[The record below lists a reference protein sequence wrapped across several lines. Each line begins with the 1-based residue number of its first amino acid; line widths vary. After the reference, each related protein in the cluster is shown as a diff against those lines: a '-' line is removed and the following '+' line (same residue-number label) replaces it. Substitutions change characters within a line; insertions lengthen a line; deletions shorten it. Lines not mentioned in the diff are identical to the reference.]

1 MRFTRLI
8 GRIALPIVL
17 LLSVGAEAAQ
27 TMRLRVGQ
35 VRTVSP
41 GAIERVAVG
50 NAEMLSTSLLNNG
63 QLLVFGEAEGV
74 SSLRIWLT
82 DGREVSYEVF
92 IEGFEFQHAR
102 GIDSL
107 TTKFGEVKKLLGAIP
122 GLSLDLVG
130 DRIALTGRYDAE
142 FSSVVEA
149 VKPAYPE
156 ILDLTL
162 STKFAEVSAI
172 LEDVPG
178 LTIKL
183 VGDNIVLNGEVD
195 TSFQTT
201 IEALQGAYPE
211 ILDLTRKET
220 LDLQG
225 RQMVL
230 MNIQITE
237 FNANALENLGIN
249 WGTGET
255 TGVFNGP
262 AGAFANEIS
271 SRTDFSIVGNESSP
285 AQFAS
290 GGPANARDSF
300 GYFGI
305 ATEVTSRINLAVSS
319 GNAAILAS
327 PRLVARSGGE
337 ANFLAGG
344 EIPIQIVTPTSAT
357 VEFKQFGILLNITP
371 EIDRQGNILANV
383 ETEISAVDNSV
394 SVGDTPGFL
403 TRRTTADISMRAGE
417 TLVLSGLINQ
427 EISED
432 VTGLWGLSEIPV
444 LGALFRSKDFRDRK
458 TELVI
463 FVTPYLYDAGSKRN
477 VDAIARRQRLLEDF
491 EQDIGR
497 ASLEILD

>member
-1 MRFTRLI
+1 MRII
-8 GRIALPIVL
+8 GITGRFIAIVCIALAM
-17 LLSVGAEAAQ
+17 SAEAA
-27 TMRLRVGQ
+27 TSMRLRVGQ
-35 VRTVSP
+35 VKTLNP

-50 NAEMLSTSLLNNG
+50 NAEMLSTSLLKNG

-74 SSLRIWLT
+74 SSLRVWLT
-82 DGREVSYEVF
+82 DGRELSYEIF

-102 GIDSL
+102 GIGSL
-107 TTKFGEVKKLLGAIP
+107 STKHAEVKKLLGAIP
-122 GLSLDLVG
+122 GLAVDLVG
-130 DRIALTGRYDAE
+130 DRIVLTGRYDAE
-142 FSSVVEA
+142 FTRIVDA

-162 STKFAEVSAI
+162 STKFAEVSTI

-183 VGDNIVLNGEVD
+183 VGDNIVLTGEVD

-201 IEALQGAYPE
+201 IEALQTAYPE
-211 ILDLTRKET
+211 LLDLTRKDT

-225 RQMVL
+225 KQMVL

-249 WGTGET
+249 WGTDET

-262 AGAFANEIS
+262 AGAFANELS
-271 SRTDFSIVGNESSP
+271 SRADFSIVGNDSSP

-290 GGPANARDSF
+290 GGPGSARNSF

-319 GNAAILAS
+319 GNAVILAS
-327 PRLVARSGGE
+327 PRLVARSGGQ

-344 EIPIQIVTPTSAT
+344 EIPIQIVTPTSAS
-357 VEFKQFGILLNITP
+357 VEFKQFGILLNIEP

-432 VTGLWGLSEIPV
+432 ISGLWGLSEIPV
-444 LGALFRSKDFRDRK
+444 LGALFKSQDFRDRK

-477 VDAIARRQRLLEDF
+477 IDALARRQKLLEQFSEDM
-491 EQDIGR
+491 GR
-497 ASLEILD
+497 SSLEIID